1 MSFHENLF
9 PSSLDLIPLPGAD
22 SIEEDTS
29 TLFASS
35 SFTSENS
42 GLGMLSSNTNLLRL
56 TVHLPPPYGD
66 RDLGIAQSP
75 SGLREKGSTT
85 GNAVWRVT
93 PPLVE
98 WVMENKWF
106 SSLLNGDSTTVLEL
120 GAGVAGIL
128 PAVLAPRVKTY
139 VATDHSQ
146 QILKILRRNIEENLV
161 PTNSIANG
169 KKKKA
174 STAKAEVMSRV
185 IIDDLDWLHPPTAYL
200 PSLSSMTAG
209 TGFSIIFACDTIY
222 NEALIAPH
230 VSTLHHICSIR
241 PADLPPT
248 LVMVAT
254 ELRSYEVH
262 TEFLQEWTESGF
274 EVYRVGE
281 EALSDKL
288 KEGFAVYIG
297 ALKR

>member
-1 MSFHENLF
+1 MSIHEKLF
-9 PSSLDLIPLPGAD
+9 PSSLDLIPLAD
-22 SIEEDTS
+22 AESIEEDTS

-35 SFTSENS
+35 SFSSENS
-42 GLGMLSSNTNLLRL
+42 GLGMLSSNTNLLHL

-66 RDLGIAQSP
+66 RGLEIAQSP

-98 WVMENKWF
+98 WVMENEWF
-106 SSLLNGDSTTVLEL
+106 SSLLSSESTTVLEL

-128 PAVLAPRVKTY
+128 PAVLAHRVKTY

-161 PTNSIANG
+161 LLNATTSG

-174 STAKAEVMSRV
+174 STEKADIMDRV
-185 IIDDLDWLHPPTAYL
+185 IIDDLEWLHPPTAYL
-200 PSLSSMTAG
+200 PSLSSMTKG

-222 NEALIAPH
+222 NEALITPH
-230 VSTLHHICSIR
+230 VSTLHHICSTR

-274 EVYRVGE
+274 EVYRVSE
-281 EALSDKL
+281 DALSDNL

-297 ALKR
+297 ALRR